1 MIRIKEGPKG
11 NWHLILSQLI
21 VLYKRNGVLNVENEI
36 LKLLAHFF
44 EENRNREF
52 SHSLNKIL
60 KHLDS
65 TIEEDCYE
73 RFINYTQDN
82 PMDITQFLAWHEND
96 RVKLIQSLLTISQKL
111 KIDRSEIDEFS
122 VTLLPKKEFTLINR
136 NNSLKA
142 ILFTFIVLLLIILST
157 LYLQPVVFG
166 LILAYFCLPLHRF
179 FYDSISKK
187 KIVYKAFSAIFFPI
201 SFLKKMM
208 FHNYSENEK
217 KIEERKINSASWLT
231 FATISSSIVLFL
243 FVLIYTFPKND
254 DTKKGTEP
262 IKLFSKFSEI
272 THSIDMKLPALQE
285 QMPFLKNAIEE
296 ARKYT
301 SNPELV
307 LEIINNKV
315 FNSETA
321 NNANSALISIGGI
334 ISDLLI
340 YSLLTL
346 FFFSFFIGKIAKF
359 LIVSK
364 KDTGTMGNYIVK
376 TSITSPWLP
385 SISTSNRDRA
395 VQIIDNIF
403 DKIKYWAKSY
413 IAIICLE
420 SLFYLIAFFI
430 MDVPYFFILGLVAGS
445 TILLP
450 IIGPIASFLLTAII
464 CFAAGKTLTFVLL
477 IMGIYILMNMFIEQ
491 FLLYPKLVGKS
502 LGLSV
507 LETIIVV
514 FLGSIIAGI
523 SGMIF
528 SVPIASIL
536 KNIFPLLYTNNQG

>member
-1 MIRIKEGPKG
+1 MIRIKEGAKG
-11 NWHLILSQLI
+11 NWHLFLYKII

-44 EENRNREF
+44 EESKNREF

-60 KHLDS
+60 KHFNN

-73 RFINYTQDN
+73 RFVNYTQDN
-82 PMDITQFLAWHEND
+82 PIDITQFLAWHEND

-111 KIDRSEIDEFS
+111 KIDRSEIDNFS
-122 VTLLPKKEFTLINR
+122 VILLPKKEFTLINR
-136 NNSLKA
+136 GNSLKA
-142 ILFTFIVLLLIILST
+142 ILFTLIVLLLIILST

-179 FYDSISKK
+179 FYNSMSKK
-187 KIVYKAFSAIFFPI
+187 KIAYKVFSTIFFPI
-201 SFLKKMM
+201 SFLKKML
-208 FHNYSENEK
+208 FHNYSENEQQ
-217 KIEERKINSASWLT
+217 IEEKKINSASWLT

-243 FVLIYTFPKND
+243 LILVFTFPKNNN
-254 DTKKGTEP
+254 TEKGEEP
-262 IKLFSKFSEI
+262 IELFSKFSEI
-272 THSIDMKLPALQE
+272 THNIDKKLPELQE

-307 LEIINNKV
+307 IEIINDKV
-315 FNSETA
+315 FNSKTA
-321 NNANSALISIGGI
+321 DSALISIGGI

-340 YSLLTL
+340 YGLLTL

-395 VQIIDNIF
+395 VQILDNIF
-403 DKIKYWAKSY
+403 DKMKYWAKSY

-450 IIGPIASFLLTAII
+450 IIGPIASFLLTAVI
-464 CFAAGKTLTFVLL
+464 CLAAGKTLTFVLL

-536 KNIFPLLYTNNQG
+536 KNIFPLLYTNSQE